1 MEFMAV
7 EWQIQLD
14 QIQRQDVIKQWKE
27 KHNLQEKDGGWWKGT
42 ATVITQPEEMAL
54 ELLQCYHDSLT
65 AGHPGITKTLQQL
78 IKDYWWPDV

>member
-27 KHNLQEKDGGWWKGT
+27 KHNLQEKDGGW
-42 ATVITQPEEMAL
+42 
-54 ELLQCYHDSLT
+54 
-65 AGHPGITKTLQQL
+65 
-78 IKDYWWPDV
+78 